1 LEREEEEVD
10 ELDADETASIRTSE
24 TLDSD
29 AERSESSSSSG
40 DSLHTSS
47 LEEADSEADDSLAV
61 DDEGSEYDQ
70 LEESGSESDG
80 SEDEEDED
88 DDEDAGSVDLEL
100 EEAQEMANAAI
111 SVHSRALRVAA
122 AEGLFVKR
130 KKTVM
135 DVVEVVRAIV
145 NTIGPF
151 AVRGYHHIHLDILSP
166 LPSAGGTCERGRD
179 PGTTPL
185 VATAPA

>member
-1 LEREEEEVD
+1 LEREEEVD

-24 TLDSD
+24 TLNSD

-70 LEESGSESDG
+70 LEESGSETDG
-80 SEDEEDED
+80 SEDEDED

-151 AVRGYHHIHLDILSP
+151 AVRSCHHVHLDILSP
-166 LPSAGGTCERGRD
+166 LPSAGRTRERGRD

-185 VATAPA
+185 VAAAPT